1 MYSWSVIKVKFRGS
15 LRGGYGHD
23 GSWGRWQ
30 ILFNGSHCS
39 DPGWIESLNY
49 NSESDTSHHKST
61 GSKPLTVISCSSHPL
76 YTHPAIRLSFLPSP
90 SLYPSSHLSILP
102 TLTLCLHPLFIPQ
115 SSCPFLCRTRLDSD
129 GRSENSDQLFITI
142 VILHYRNYGDYSLYR
157 SCPPICEI
165 AVLRLLSLRFIDELE
180 EDANISV
187 PIKIRLYRIPNH
199 LSFLLFPLHVHITL
213 SFSLT
218 NSSLYPYC

>member
-90 SLYPSSHLSILP
+90 SLYPSSYLSILP
-102 TLTLCLHPLFIPQ
+102 PLTLSIPVQPSIYPSYPHPV
-115 SSCPFLCRTRLDSD
+115 S
-129 GRSENSDQLFITI
+129 
-142 VILHYRNYGDYSLYR
+142 
-157 SCPPICEI
+157 PP
-165 AVLRLLSLRFIDELE
+165 
-180 EDANISV
+180 
-187 PIKIRLYRIPNH
+187 
-199 LSFLLFPLHVHITL
+199 PLHTAVFL
-213 SFSLT
+213 SFSM
-218 NSSLYPYC
+218 PDQIG